1 MQNDRRRGF
10 CPGASACRKDLF
22 YSSIRHPVPSRRYRS
37 SARSAAVAW
46 ATGVQGVD
54 RLELLLSGLLPAAY
68 GCFMN
73 ALLLPLLYKF
83 GSQKGRIYLLMVM
96 GLGVGL
102 IFATM
107 AILKE
112 LNFSV
117 SQFSLSL
124 LALPPLGLLTLI
136 PSYFLSR
143 RIFFHKDL

>member
-1 MQNDRRRGF
+1 
-10 CPGASACRKDLF
+10 
-22 YSSIRHPVPSRRYRS
+22 
-37 SARSAAVAW
+37 
-46 ATGVQGVD
+46 
-54 RLELLLSGLLPAAY
+54 
-68 GCFMN
+68 MN